1 MLGFYGS
8 CRRSPERNLLIYVSL
23 EFFCK
28 ILINTIFGR
37 VIMSII
43 DGKRVASQI
52 KENIVAE
59 VRALKQKTGK
69 TPGLAVVLVGDDHA
83 SAVYVRTKNKTC
95 QNLGFQSF
103 ENILPANT
111 KESTL
116 LGLIDE
122 LNKDERVSGILVQ
135 LPLPSHISSYKILE
149 AINPQKDVDGFHLE
163 NIGRL
168 VTGNATF
175 KPCTPE
181 GIIQLLDHY
190 KVDIEGKNA
199 VVLGRSNIVG
209 KPISLLLLERNATV
223 TICHSRTKNLSA
235 ITKSADI
242 LIAAIGKPNFVTA
255 DMVKDDVV
263 IIDVGI
269 NRVNDKLI
277 GDVDYQSVSK
287 KASLITPVPGGVG
300 PMTIAVLMANTLQ
313 AFKNLCR

>member
-1 MLGFYGS
+1 MG
-8 CRRSPERNLLIYVSL
+8 
-23 EFFCK
+23 
-28 ILINTIFGR
+28 
-37 VIMSII
+37 II

-59 VRALKQKTGK
+59 VRSLKQKTGK

-83 SAVYVRTKNKTC
+83 SAVYVRNKNKTC
-95 QNLGFQSF
+95 KNLGFQLF

-135 LPLPSHISSYKILE
+135 LPLPSHISAYKILE

-190 KVDIEGKNA
+190 KVDVEGKNA

-235 ITKSADI
+235 ITKLADI

>member
-1 MLGFYGS
+1 M
-8 CRRSPERNLLIYVSL
+8 
-23 EFFCK
+23 
-28 ILINTIFGR
+28 
-37 VIMSII
+37 
-43 DGKRVASQI
+43 VASQI
-52 KENIVAE
+52 KKNIASE
-59 VRALKQKTGK
+59 VESLRQKIGE
-69 TPGLAVVLVGDDHA
+69 TPGLAVVLVGDDPA
-83 SAVYVRTKNKTC
+83 SSVYVRNKNKTC
-95 QNLGFQSF
+95 KNLGFQSF

-116 LGLIDE
+116 LDLIDE
-122 LNKDERVSGILVQ
+122 LNKNERVSGILVQ

-149 AINPQKDVDGFHLE
+149 AINPQKDVDGFHLV

-209 KPISLLLLERNATV
+209 KPIALLLLERNATV
-223 TICHSRTKNLSA
+223 TICHSRTRNLSA
-235 ITKSADI
+235 ITKLADI

-313 AFKNLCR
+313 AFKNLCH

>member
-1 MLGFYGS
+1 MG
-8 CRRSPERNLLIYVSL
+8 
-23 EFFCK
+23 
-28 ILINTIFGR
+28 
-37 VIMSII
+37 II

-59 VRALKQKTGK
+59 VRSLKQKTGK

-95 QNLGFQSF
+95 KNLGFQSF

-111 KESTL
+111 SESTL

-190 KVDIEGKNA
+190 KVNIEGENA

-255 DMVKDDVV
+255 DMVKDDGV

-313 AFKNLCR
+313 AFKNLCH